1 MERPPSPPRRS
12 DIIDERYEL
21 IELIGRGGQ
30 SMVFRA
36 KDLKEGDEVAIK
48 VIKGAFANDPDNR
61 ERMFREAQA
70 MTILQGTAAV
80 RVLDQR
86 WTNTGLLCLVTELL
100 RGYDLEAYVATFEY
114 HHQQVSP
121 ADVIRVL
128 SPIIDTLEVAH
139 SHGIVHRDLKPANIY
154 VTDSGKGEG
163 TRLLD
168 FGFAKFTRARSFT
181 AQGTVAGSPSYIA
194 PEAWEGNPEE
204 LDHLIDVYGMGAVIF
219 RCLAGQPPFVAGSVA
234 DLMVAATTAPRP
246 SLRERRPDLPPAVDP
261 WATTAL
267 AIRPSERF
275 QSIRAMW
282 RAFQTATGVA
292 PKPAWRS

>member
-1 MERPPSPPRRS
+1 MVRPPAPSRRG
-12 DIIDERYEL
+12 DVIDDRYEL
-21 IELIGRGGQ
+21 VELIGRGGQ

-36 KDLKEGDEVAIK
+36 KDLKDGDEVAIK

-70 MTILQGTAAV
+70 MATLQGTAAV

-86 WTNTGLLCLVTELL
+86 WTKGGLLCLVTELL
-100 RGYDLEAYVATFEY
+100 RGYDLDAHLATFEY
-114 HHQQVSP
+114 HQQLVSP
-121 ADVIRVL
+121 TEVVRVL
-128 SPIIDTLEVAH
+128 DPIIDTLEVAH

-154 VTDSGKGEG
+154 VTDTNQGGG

-168 FGFAKFTRARSFT
+168 FGYAKFTRARSFT

-194 PEAWEGNPEE
+194 PEAWDGNPEE

-219 RCLAGQPPFVAGSVA
+219 RCLAGQPPFVAERIA

-246 SLRERRPDLPPAVDP
+246 SLRELRPDLPPQVDP
-261 WATTAL
+261 WAVTAL
-267 AIRPSERF
+267 SIQPRERF

-282 RAFQTATGVA
+282 RAFQIATGVP
-292 PKPAWRS
+292 PKPAARG

>member
-1 MERPPSPPRRS
+1 
-12 DIIDERYEL
+12 
-21 IELIGRGGQ
+21 
-30 SMVFRA
+30 MVFRA

-48 VIKGAFANDPDNR
+48 VIKGAFASDPDNR

-100 RGYDLEAYVATFEY
+100 RGYDLEAYIATFEY

-121 ADVIRVL
+121 ADVVRVL

-154 VTDSGKGEG
+154 ITDGGKGEG

-219 RCLAGQPPFVAGSVA
+219 RCLAGHPPFVAESVA

-246 SLRERRPDLPPAVDP
+246 SLREHRPDLPPGVDP
-261 WATTAL
+261 WAIEAL

-275 QSIRAMW
+275 QSIRAAW
-282 RAFQTATGVA
+282 RAFQTATGVT
-292 PKPAWRS
+292 PKPAERS